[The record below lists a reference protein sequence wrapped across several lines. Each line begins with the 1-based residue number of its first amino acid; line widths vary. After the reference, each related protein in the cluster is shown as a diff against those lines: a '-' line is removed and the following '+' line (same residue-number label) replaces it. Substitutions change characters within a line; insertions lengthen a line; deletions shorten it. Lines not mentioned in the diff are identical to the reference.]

1 MQRSRIA
8 LLERRLADKYSPTS
22 RCSAAVMSTY
32 ARACVQSAG
41 YDDVDT
47 YPRILTNSSML
58 WLVSISSEHANCDS
72 LISSL
77 LPSPLLRL
85 RARGTRAAFGANA
98 PCAPAMSDPRF
109 RHTQPPVCPALS
121 SCRHSAAYLHLDAMS
136 VLSSG
141 VSFHHSDA
149 VVHAALVVIFTSVIC
164 TSAGVAGTERFGLG
178 QQMRFLTAT

>member
-22 RCSAAVMSTY
+22 RCSAAVSTY

-77 LPSPLLRL
+77 PPPL
-85 RARGTRAAFGANA
+85 AAVE
-98 PCAPAMSDPRF
+98 ST
-109 RHTQPPVCPALS
+109 RHTRSLRRECSLCS
-121 SCRHSAAYLHLDAMS
+121 RH
-136 VLSSG
+136 
-141 VSFHHSDA
+141 
-149 VVHAALVVIFTSVIC
+149 
-164 TSAGVAGTERFGLG
+164 E
-178 QQMRFLTAT
+178 